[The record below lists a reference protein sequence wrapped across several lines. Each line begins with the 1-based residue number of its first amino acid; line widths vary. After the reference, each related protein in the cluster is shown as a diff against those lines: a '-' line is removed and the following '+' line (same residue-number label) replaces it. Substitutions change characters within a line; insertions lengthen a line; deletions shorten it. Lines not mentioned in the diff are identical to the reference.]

1 MHQRSVFKRNKLA
14 FFVLSGMRL
23 TALFYGL
30 FGLALWGCETPSEDP
45 ALLGPTSK
53 MTAIRFDSAF
63 FAMDSLHFESD
74 LAKLVQQ
81 YPQFSEDYFNRILM
95 LSSKKETKKILAFYK
110 AYLPIY
116 QATTKVQASKKA
128 TPEIAVAFKRFHF
141 YFPSYNIPKQIIYFI
156 GPLETY
162 GNVVTKDGLAIGL
175 QLYMGAESSWYYSEQ
190 INTIYPSY
198 ISRQF
203 APEYI
208 VVNSLQNILNDYDP
222 LRINGKQLIEQMIE
236 IGKRQYIIGKCLPN
250 ASDTLLLGYTGDQLE
265 AIQEHKGDIWT
276 FLSSQNRLFSVD
288 PNLTSAI
295 LREAPYNDY
304 FGEAIPGNVGK
315 YIGYRIVQSWMSQ
328 QKGESKSDLNQL
340 LKTPAKTIFDQT
352 NIDF

>member
-1 MHQRSVFKRNKLA
+1 MRIT
-14 FFVLSGMRL
+14 VLL
-23 TALFYGL
+23 YGL
-30 FGLALWGCETPSEDP
+30 IGLALAGCSGPVQDP
-45 ALLGPTSK
+45 AQLGPSPRLTE
-53 MTAIRFDSAF
+53 IRFDSAF

-95 LSSKKETKKILAFYK
+95 LSSKKESKKILAFYK

-116 QATTKVQASKKA
+116 QATTKVQAFKKA
-128 TPEIAVAFKRFHF
+128 TPEITAAFKRFHY
-141 YFPSYNIPKQIIYFI
+141 YFPTYTLPKQIIYFI

-190 INTIYPSY
+190 INTIYPTY

-208 VVNSLQNILNDYDP
+208 VVNSVQNILNDYDP
-222 LRINGKQLIEQMIE
+222 LATNGKQLIEQMIE
-236 IGKRQYIIGKCLPN
+236 IGKRQYILSQCLPN
-250 ASDTLLLGYTGDQLE
+250 AADTLLLGYTSNQLK
-265 AIQEHKGDIWT
+265 AIEESKGDIWT

-288 PNLTSAI
+288 PNLTTAI

-315 YIGYRIVQSWMSQ
+315 YIGYCIVQSWMSQ
-328 QKGESKSDLNQL
+328 QKGKSNSDLNQL
-340 LKTPAKTIFDQT
+340 LKTPSKAIFDQT

>member
-1 MHQRSVFKRNKLA
+1 MRIT
-14 FFVLSGMRL
+14 VLL
-23 TALFYGL
+23 YGL
-30 FGLALWGCETPSEDP
+30 IGLALAGCSSPAQDP
-45 ALLGPTSK
+45 AQLGPTPK
-53 MTAIRFDSAF
+53 LTEIRFDNAF

-74 LAKLVQQ
+74 LVKLVQQ

-95 LSSKKETKKILAFYK
+95 MPSKKESKKILAFYK

-116 QATTKVQASKKA
+116 RATTKVQAFKKA
-128 TPEIAVAFKRFHF
+128 TPEITVALKRFHY
-141 YFPSYNIPKQIIYFI
+141 YFPTYTLPKQLIYFI

-190 INTIYPSY
+190 INTIYPTY
-198 ISRQF
+198 ISRHF

-208 VVNSLQNILNDYDP
+208 VVNSVQNILNDYEP
-222 LRINGKQLIEQMIE
+222 LALNGKQLIEQMIE
-236 IGKRQYIIGKCLPN
+236 IGKRQYILSQCLPN
-250 ASDTLLLGYTGDQLE
+250 ASDTLLLGYTSNQLK
-265 AIQEHKGDIWT
+265 AIEDNKGDIWT

-288 PNLTSAI
+288 PSLTTAI
-295 LREAPYNDY
+295 LTEAPYNDY

-328 QKGESKSDLNQL
+328 QKGKSKNDLNQL
-340 LKTPAKTIFDQT
+340 LKTPSKKIFDET

>member
-1 MHQRSVFKRNKLA
+1 
-14 FFVLSGMRL
+14 MRL
-23 TALFYGL
+23 TALLYGL
-30 FGLALWGCETPSEDP
+30 VLLSLVGCNSTPQDP
-45 ALLGPTSK
+45 VAGMPTPK
-53 MTAIRFDSAF
+53 IAILRFDSAF
-63 FAMDSLHFESD
+63 FAMDSLHFEAD
-74 LAKLVQQ
+74 LAKLVRA
-81 YPQFSEDYFNRILM
+81 YPQFSADYFDRILM
-95 LSSKKETKKILAFYK
+95 LSPKKESDKILAFYK

-116 QATTKVQASKKA
+116 QATTKIQAPKKA
-128 TPEIAVAFKRFHF
+128 TPEISEAFKRFHF
-141 YFPSYNIPKQIIYFI
+141 YFPTYTLPKQIIYFV

-208 VVNSLQNILNDYDP
+208 VVNSIQNILNDYDP
-222 LRINGKQLIEQMIE
+222 IAINGKQLIDQMIE
-236 IGKRQYIIGKCLPN
+236 IGKRQYILSQCLPT
-250 ASDTLLLGYTGDQLE
+250 ASDTLLLGYTGNQLK
-265 AIQEHKGDIWT
+265 AIKENAGDIWT

-304 FGEAIPGNVGK
+304 FGEDIPGNVGK
-315 YIGYRIVQSWMSQ
+315 YIGYKIVKSWMSQ
-328 QKGESKSDLNQL
+328 QNRKSKSDLSQL
-340 LKTPAKTIFDQT
+340 LKTPAKTIFDQAHM
-352 NIDF
+352 DF

>member
-1 MHQRSVFKRNKLA
+1 MRIT
-14 FFVLSGMRL
+14 VLL
-23 TALFYGL
+23 YGL
-30 FGLALWGCETPSEDP
+30 IGLALAGCSSPAQDP
-45 ALLGPTSK
+45 AQLGPTPK
-53 MTAIRFDSAF
+53 LTEIRFDSTF

-74 LAKLVQQ
+74 LVKLVKQ

-95 LSSKKETKKILAFYK
+95 MPSKNESKKILAFYK

-116 QATTKVQASKKA
+116 QETIKVQAFKKA
-128 TPEIAVAFKRFHF
+128 TPEITVALKRFHY
-141 YFPSYNIPKQIIYFI
+141 YFPTYTLPKQLIYFI

-190 INTIYPSY
+190 INTIYPTY
-198 ISRQF
+198 ISRHF

-208 VVNSLQNILNDYDP
+208 VVNSVQNILNDYEP
-222 LRINGKQLIEQMIE
+222 LALNGKQLIEQMIE
-236 IGKRQYIIGKCLPN
+236 IGKRQYILSQCLPN
-250 ASDTLLLGYTGDQLE
+250 SSDTLLLGYTSNQLK
-265 AIQEHKGDIWT
+265 AIEDNKGDIWT

-288 PNLTSAI
+288 PSLTTAI
-295 LREAPYNDY
+295 LTEAPYNDY

-328 QKGESKSDLNQL
+328 QKGKSKNDLNQL
-340 LKTPAKTIFDQT
+340 LKTPSKKIFDET
-352 NIDF
+352 NIDFYPKKYFNK

>member
-1 MHQRSVFKRNKLA
+1 
-14 FFVLSGMRL
+14 MRL
-23 TALFYGL
+23 TALFYGWI
-30 FGLALWGCETPSEDP
+30 GLTLGACNTAPQDP
-45 ALLGPTSK
+45 ALDAPT
-53 MTAIRFDSAF
+53 TNIRAIRFDSAF
-63 FAMDSLHFESD
+63 FAMDSLDFESD
-74 LAKLVQQ
+74 LAKLVQA

-95 LSSKKETKKILAFYK
+95 LSSKKEPKKILAFYK

-116 QATTKVQASKKA
+116 QATQKVQASKKA
-128 TPEIAVAFKRFHF
+128 NPEIEAAFKRFHF
-141 YFPSYNIPKQIIYFI
+141 YFPSYTLPTQIIYFI

-190 INTIYPSY
+190 INTIYPTY

-208 VVNSLQNILNDYDP
+208 VVNSIQNILNDYDP
-222 LRINGKQLIEQMIE
+222 LAMNGKQLIEQMIE
-236 IGKRQYIIGKCLPN
+236 IGKRQYILAQCLPT
-250 ASDTLLLGYTGDQLE
+250 ASDTLLLGYTGNQLK
-265 AIQEHKGDIWT
+265 AIEENKGDIWT

-304 FGEAIPGNVGK
+304 FGEDIPGNVGK
-315 YIGYRIVQSWMSQ
+315 FIGYSIVKSWMNQ
-328 QKGESKSDLNQL
+328 QKGTSKSDLNQL
-340 LKTPAKTIFDQT
+340 LKTPAQTIFDQADL
-352 NIDF
+352 DF